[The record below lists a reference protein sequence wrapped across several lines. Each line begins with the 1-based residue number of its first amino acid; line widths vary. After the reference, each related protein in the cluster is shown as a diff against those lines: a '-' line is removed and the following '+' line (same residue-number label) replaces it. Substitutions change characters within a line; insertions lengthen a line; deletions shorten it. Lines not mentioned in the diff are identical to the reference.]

1 MVINAETIAAD
12 LKEILHTRFED
23 LRVVMACISKITRVN
38 QIVLNILISLLI
50 NVTIREPLLIQLARD

>member
-1 MVINAETIAAD
+1 MVINAETIVAD
-12 LKEILHTRFED
+12 LKEILHTRFVD
-23 LRVVMACISKITRVN
+23 LRVEMACISKITRLN